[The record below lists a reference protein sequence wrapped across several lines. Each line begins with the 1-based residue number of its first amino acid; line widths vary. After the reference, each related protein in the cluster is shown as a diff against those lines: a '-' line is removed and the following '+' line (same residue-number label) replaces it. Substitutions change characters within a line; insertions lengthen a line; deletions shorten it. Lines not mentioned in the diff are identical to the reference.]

1 MKRYISYLTCA
12 LAAILAVGCI
22 KVDIQHYSAST
33 LAKLQLRNTDLV
45 ETRANGIESL
55 NENYIS
61 TIQCFFSVNG
71 TSVDYATG
79 VINIDKNDAG
89 NGVEHPLDIPS
100 DVLEDLFPNGATTCN
115 LYVLANAP
123 VVGQVATIDAV
134 KSTAIALE
142 AYGISGPAA
151 QTSFVMDG
159 MASVTKNTDNTL
171 AGTVNLTRAA
181 AKIEVDIKV
190 NKQIVIGEGEAAV
203 TWTPDLSKVK
213 ITYNQSVIA
222 STVNAEPANASA
234 RASYAQTAQPFTF
247 TTTDALSYST
257 GVQNMPFYSYPS
269 QWADNKA
276 TTAANILLEIPW
288 KKVGA
293 TQYQTYRYQ
302 IPVNFDDMKLLRN
315 HIYKLSIN
323 VGILG
328 ALDGVVEITPSY
340 IVVDWKSHTIN
351 TELSRPQ
358 YLVVDQNYVVMN
370 NVEEISVNYMSS
382 DPVTVQI
389 SKDGNYA
396 VYNSYEVSAANG
408 KITLSHELDNEHN
421 DVDKIY
427 DYLPQTFTVII
438 SHTNNP
444 SISET
449 ITFVQYPAMY
459 VTWETITSNT
469 VYVNGNNKQSQGW
482 WWVRGSSSASQN
494 MYTITV
500 NSFDATTSDYVI
512 ADPREPANTD
522 NFVFRQD
529 INANSNVRETATD
542 ASGDNALTGYRGAVT
557 GEISEHLIA
566 PQMLFSSSW
575 ISNGGNNVNTYN
587 YQTNG
592 KYRCAGYQENGYPA
606 GRWRLPTPAEILYVG
621 RLGAEGKVDGI
632 FVNNVVYLSSNGG
645 YRYNEANGGS
655 VTREGDTSATLR
667 CVYDLWYWKD
677 KCATNQFIWGAEG
690 DIANG
695 AKSNYLVSVE

>member
-1 MKRYISYLTCA
+1 
-12 LAAILAVGCI
+12 
-22 KVDIQHYSAST
+22 
-33 LAKLQLRNTDLV
+33 
-45 ETRANGIESL
+45 
-55 NENYIS
+55 
-61 TIQCFFSVNG
+61 
-71 TSVDYATG
+71 
-79 VINIDKNDAG
+79 
-89 NGVEHPLDIPS
+89 
-100 DVLEDLFPNGATTCN
+100 
-115 LYVLANAP
+115 VLANAP
-123 VVGQVATIDAV
+123 AVGQVATIDAV

-142 AYGISGPAA
+142 AYGTAGPAA

-159 MASVTKNTDNTL
+159 MASVTKKTDNTL

-269 QWADNKA
+269 QWTDNKA
-276 TTAANILLEIPW
+276 ETAANILLEIPW

-444 SISET
+444 SISEI

-655 VTREGDTSATLR
+655 VKREGDTSATLR

>member
-33 LAKLQLRNTDLV
+33 VAKLQLRNTDLV

-71 TSVDYATG
+71 TNVDYATG

-123 VVGQVATIDAV
+123 AVGQVATIDAV

-142 AYGISGPAA
+142 AYGTAGPAA

-269 QWADNKA
+269 QWTDNKA
-276 TTAANILLEIPW
+276 ETAANILLEIPW

-427 DYLPQTFTVII
+427 DYLPQTFTVTI

-542 ASGDNALTGYRGAVT
+542 ESGDNALTGYRGAVT